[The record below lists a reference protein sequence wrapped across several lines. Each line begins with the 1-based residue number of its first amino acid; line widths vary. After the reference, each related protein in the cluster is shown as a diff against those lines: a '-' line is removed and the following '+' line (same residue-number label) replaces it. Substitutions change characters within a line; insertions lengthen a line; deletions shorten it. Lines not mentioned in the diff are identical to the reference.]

1 MECKGRHG
9 TLVADVENDL
19 IVDVDTVVQP
29 LYLWRCNSIIV
40 GNPQQGFPTGMLL
53 QVVFVQAAAAGVGKE
68 QGELEVAVGVREVSR
83 VGIDG
88 SLVQRL
94 GLKA

>member
-1 MECKGRHG
+1 
-9 TLVADVENDL
+9 
-19 IVDVDTVVQP
+19 
-29 LYLWRCNSIIV
+29 
-40 GNPQQGFPTGMLL
+40 MLL

-68 QGELEVAVGVREVSR
+68 QGALEVAVDVREVSR

-94 GLKA
+94 GL